1 LCNFFCMYCNFFLA
15 FYRKYGKIKAVS
27 AAHSCA
33 QNRSSSPWLPSVQHT
48 ASYGIRRS
56 RQGQFGHKFP
66 SLILDTPQTKYLT
79 QRGNVCEYLLIP
91 DAFLIIITG
100 EESMTKKALQWHP
113 AFQAALQ
120 IEFMD
125 EPCQLEFLKEFNL
138 TEKPLQ
144 IDTLVIKP
152 EPDKILSKSI
162 GHIFRKYNII
172 EYKNPEDYF
181 SINDYYRVR
190 LHLPVQHRK
199 KTGNSSG
206 GAYHLTGCQPLSQEA
221 GCIFKGSLSCRH
233 LSKISGDL
241 LCDGTHVPDAAS
253 DSPQAFQRRVHLAEP
268 SSDEPEPS
276 GGYRTAGQ
284 SLCRERKEPALRGG
298 HGFYCTCKLKKI

>member
-1 LCNFFCMYCNFFLA
+1 
-15 FYRKYGKIKAVS
+15 
-27 AAHSCA
+27 
-33 QNRSSSPWLPSVQHT
+33 
-48 ASYGIRRS
+48 
-56 RQGQFGHKFP
+56 
-66 SLILDTPQTKYLT
+66 
-79 QRGNVCEYLLIP
+79 
-91 DAFLIIITG
+91 
-100 EESMTKKALQWHP
+100 MTKKALQWHP

-181 SINDYYRVR
+181 SINDYYRV
-190 LHLPVQHRK
+190 
-199 KTGNSSG
+199 TGYACIYQSN
-206 GAYHLTGCQPLSQEA
+206 TEKEREIPGCQPLSQEA
-221 GCIFKGSLSCRH
+221 GCIFKGSLSCGH

-241 LCDGTHVPDAAS
+241 LCDGTHVPDADS

-268 SSDEPEPS
+268 SSHEPEPS

-298 HGFYCTCKLKKI
+298 HGFYCTCKLEKI